1 VCRLRVL
8 AQGDDVV
15 PIPGTKRRT
24 YLMENLDAVHLK
36 LSNDEL
42 RALDEAAPRGS
53 TAGDRYADMST
64 VRR

>member
-1 VCRLRVL
+1 
-8 AQGDDVV
+8 V

>member
-1 VCRLRVL
+1 
-8 AQGDDVV
+8 
-15 PIPGTKRRT
+15 
-24 YLMENLDAVHLK
+24 MENLDAVHLK